1 MVLSFPPVF
10 PETAFQ
16 IYLTDPPWKKVQFSI
31 FYFTDE
37 WHAFI
42 PKAKFC
48 VASKWKDKL
57 DLDFK
62 S

>member
-1 MVLSFPPVF
+1 MKVEISGFVISSL

-37 WHAFI
+37 WHVFI
-42 PKAKFC
+42 H
-48 VASKWKDKL
+48 
-57 DLDFK
+57 K
-62 S
+62 SQILCSF